1 MSIKY
6 PQVKVALQGEEGNAF
21 AILGRVR
28 KAMKEAGVSNDEIE
42 SYLKEAMSGNF
53 DNLLQVTM
61 KWVDTDPE
69 S

>member
-1 MSIKY
+1 
-6 PQVKVALQGEEGNAF
+6 
-21 AILGRVR
+21 
-28 KAMKEAGVSNDEIE
+28 MKEAGVSNDEIE